1 MAVARPS
8 DINMA
13 ICQALGIDPSNVESV
28 TIKLAAQEAPRI
40 EVVRFASPN
49 DSAMLGKT
57 LKRYTLTESNHGG

>member
-13 ICQALGIDPSNVESV
+13 ICQALGIDPTNVMSV
-28 TIKLAAQEAPRI
+28 TIKLSADDAPRI
-40 EVVRFASPN
+40 EVVRLASPN

-57 LKRYTLTESNHGG
+57 LKRYTLTES